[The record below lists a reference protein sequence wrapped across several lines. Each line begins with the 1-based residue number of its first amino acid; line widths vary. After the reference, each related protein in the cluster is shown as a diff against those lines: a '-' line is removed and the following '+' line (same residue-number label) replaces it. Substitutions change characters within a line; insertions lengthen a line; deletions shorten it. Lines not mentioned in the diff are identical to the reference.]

1 MNFLIQCSQTM
12 MYLLVR
18 EYSISMFTI
27 ISKLNFIR
35 FDCERLNSPIE
46 LILNLYIQL
55 FVGYLHL

>member
-1 MNFLIQCSQTM
+1 MIFLIQCSQTM

-35 FDCERLNSPIE
+35 FECERLNSPIE

-55 FVGYLHL
+55 FVGYLYL